1 MKNEENKSS
10 CSILPRS
17 YPEAISLSE
26 NEARCK
32 KLIFENFGNRE
43 NFLKEFNPDK
53 QFTYAKDEKMCFCC
67 NAPTIKEASVG
78 YSPIVVESWIEI
90 QLNDLISYL
99 GIEPP
104 PLPTL
109 TQCAKIIAQEYWFF
123 KTSEILLFFYKFKA
137 GHYERFYKTFDPI
150 ILMKGLHDFKEYRR
164 ENTFSFDIQY
174 KLEKCIKYLLP
185 ER

>member
-10 CSILPRS
+10 CSISPRS

-99 GIEPP
+99 GIEP
-104 PLPTL
+104 LD
-109 TQCAKIIAQEYWFF
+109 Q
-123 KTSEILLFFYKFKA
+123 
-137 GHYERFYKTFDPI
+137 I
-150 ILMKGLHDFKEYRR
+150 ILKKGLHDFKEYRR